1 MDDRLAGLAA
11 MVVGASL
18 AAVGAAEYL
27 RPGLGSPLDEP
38 FPTGV
43 LVVGSGVVL
52 SGAGAVAFRAA
63 LDHLALRI
71 VTAVGLFT
79 LALGVLQPTA
89 LRFGGVFWLAM
100 VSAGLVVAGAYR
112 TLSHAEL

>member
-27 RPGLGSPLDEP
+27 RPGLGAVLSDP
-38 FPTGV
+38 FATGV
-43 LVVGSGVVL
+43 LVVGAGTAL
-52 SGAGAVAFRAA
+52 FGAGAVAVRAA

-79 LALGVLQPTA
+79 LALAVLQPAA
-89 LRFGGVFWLAM
+89 LEFGGVFWLAM

>member
-27 RPGLGSPLDEP
+27 RPGLGSPLGEP

-43 LVVGSGVVL
+43 FIAGSGAVL
-52 SGAGAVAFRAA
+52 FGAGVVAFRAA

-79 LALGVLQPTA
+79 LVLGVLQPDA
-89 LRFGGVFWLAM
+89 LLFGGVFWLAM